1 MTIQTTDAFGLYTQK
16 VIDAYKE
23 ETSTSKFLASF
34 FPALPPTSALEI
46 GIAVRRGSK
55 KIAVDVVRGTDG
67 NRNTFGRM
75 TQKLFI
81 PPYFREYF
89 DQTSL
94 DHYEKMNS
102 VSSVDIG
109 VFAQFVM
116 DSAEKMRELVN
127 KIDRTYEKYRADILQ
142 TGILT
147 FSAGAGQIDFKRK
160 AGSLVD
166 LTSSGGYWATNNDLY
181 AQLQAG
187 AEWLRTNGKVNDFR
201 FSVILGATAMTH
213 LKKNTVFLANQ
224 NLFNLRLDNI
234 QTPQARAEGGVFHGT
249 LTAGAY
255 MFDLWTYPEQYEDDA
270 GVSHPY
276 IDAKYGIMLPQNPH
290 FRMAFAGVPQLVGSG
305 QPLVGDYIFTEYV
318 DEKKRTREYH
328 VESAGMPVP
337 TAIDQIYTF
346 KAVA

>member
-1 MTIQTTDAFGLYTQK
+1 MNIQTTDAMGLYTQM

-23 ETSTSKFLASF
+23 ETTAPKFLASF
-34 FPALPPTSALEI
+34 FPAAPPTSALEI

-55 KIAVDVVRGTDG
+55 KIAVDVTRGTDG
-67 NRNTFGRM
+67 NRNTFSKV

-94 DHYEKMNS
+94 DHYDRLNQAS
-102 VSSVDIG
+102 TVDDGI
-109 VFAQFVM
+109 FAQFVM

-127 KIDRTYEKYRADILQ
+127 KIDRTYEKYRADILT

-147 FSAGAGQIDFKRK
+147 FSQGTGQIDFKRK

-166 LTSSGGYWATNNDLY
+166 LTSAGGYWATNSNLF

-187 AEWLRTNGKVNDFR
+187 AEWLRVNGKVATYR
-201 FSVILGATAMTH
+201 FAAILGETAIAHMFA
-213 LKKNTVFLANQ
+213 NTVFLARQ
-224 NLFNLRLDNI
+224 NFFNMKLD
-234 QTPQARAEGGVFHGT
+234 TVAPPQQRAEGGVYHGT
-249 LTAGAY
+249 LTAGPY
-255 MFDLWTYPEQYEDDA
+255 LVDIWSYPEVYEDA
-270 GVSHPY
+270 NGTSTPY
-276 IDAKYGIMLPQNPH
+276 IDPKYGILLPANPH
-290 FRMAFAGVPQLVGSG
+290 FRMAFAGIPGLPGVT
-305 QPLVGDYIFTEYV
+305 PLVGDFIFSEYI

>member
-1 MTIQTTDAFGLYTQK
+1 MNIQTTDAMGLYTQM

-23 ETSTSKFLASF
+23 ETSTSKFLGSF
-34 FPALPPTSALEI
+34 FPAAPPTSALEI

-55 KIAVDVVRGTDG
+55 RIAVDVSRGTDG
-67 NRNTFGRM
+67 NRNTFAKT

-94 DHYEKMNS
+94 DHYDRLNQAS
-102 VSSVDIG
+102 TVDDGI
-109 VFAQFVM
+109 FAQFVM

-127 KIDRTYEKYRADILQ
+127 KVDRTYEKYRADILT

-147 FSAGAGQIDFKRK
+147 FSAGVGQIDFKRK
-160 AGSLVD
+160 ATSLVD
-166 LTSSGGYWATNNDLY
+166 LGGAGGYWATNNDLY

-187 AEWLRTNGKVNDFR
+187 AEWLRTNGKVAAYR
-201 FSVILGATAMTH
+201 FTIILGETAITH

-224 NLFNLRLDNI
+224 NLFNLKLDNI

-255 MFDLWTYPEQYEDDA
+255 MFDIWTYPETYENES
-270 GVSHPY
+270 GVATPY
-276 IDAKYGIMLPQNPH
+276 IDAKYGIMLPPNPH
-290 FRMAFAGVPQLVGSG
+290 FRMAFAGVPQLPGTPPV
-305 QPLVGDYIFTEYV
+305 VGDFVFTEYV

-337 TAIDQIYTF
+337 TAIDQVYTF